1 MVSPSE
7 IGTLLKVKIYLS
19 WASLHQSV
27 KAFNKEES
35 ISMYNYCVPQNC
47 VDTFRSGSCPQ
58 ITYKPQI
65 SRTGGR

>member
-35 ISMYNYCVPQNC
+35 VFYVQLLCTAKLC
-47 VDTFRSGSCPQ
+47 
-58 ITYKPQI
+58 
-65 SRTGGR
+65 